1 MKALIRRA
9 LPLTLLPLLAGS
21 AGCDLVTAGMNSQAT
36 TEWHK
41 SYQLAPDGRIE
52 IDNTNGKIE
61 VEPSTGNTVDV
72 VAIKKAHG
80 ADDAA
85 AKAAL
90 DRITIAEDVSPSQ
103 IKIETKQPSNN
114 GGFHLLSGG
123 SSVEYHVKVPVGA
136 EVHATTTNGGI
147 DISGLQGTVVAE
159 TTNGG
164 IGGHDIGGSIRAET
178 TNGAVDVDV
187 TRVAEGGIS
196 LSCTNGGVG
205 LKLPHDAKADISA
218 HVTNGGI
225 DSNGLSIETT
235 GQNSR
240 RDLDGRLN
248 GGGPKVQ
255 LETTN
260 GGVSISGK

>member
-1 MKALIRRA
+1 MKALVRYA
-9 LPLTLLPLLAGS
+9 LAWTLLPVLAGF
-21 AGCDLVTAGMNSQAT
+21 AGCDLMTAGMNSQAT

-41 SYQLAPDGRIE
+41 TYQLAPDGRIE
-52 IDNTNGKIE
+52 IGNTNGKIE
-61 VEPSTGNTVDV
+61 VEPSNGTTVDV
-72 VAIKKAHG
+72 VAVKKAHG

-90 DRITIAEDVSPSQ
+90 DRITIAEDVSPSH
-103 IKIETKQPSNN
+103 IKIETKLPSNS
-114 GGFHLLSGG
+114 GGFHFLSGG
-123 SSVEYHVKVPVGA
+123 MSVEYHVKVPAGA

-147 DISGLQGTVVAE
+147 DITGVRGAVVAE
-159 TTNGG
+159 TTNGE
-164 IGGHDIGGSIRAET
+164 IDGHDIGGEIRAET
-178 TNGAVDVDV
+178 TNGGVDVEV

-205 LKLPHDAKADISA
+205 LKLPRDAKATISA

-225 DSNGLSIETT
+225 DSNGLSIEASGENT
-235 GQNSR
+235 R
-240 RDLDGRLN
+240 RDLEGRLN